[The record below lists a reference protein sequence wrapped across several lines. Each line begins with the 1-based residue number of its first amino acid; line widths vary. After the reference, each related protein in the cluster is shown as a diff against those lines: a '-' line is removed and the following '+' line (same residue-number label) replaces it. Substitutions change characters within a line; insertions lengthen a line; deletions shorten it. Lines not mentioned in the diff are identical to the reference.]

1 MTKEIKFRKCRLAI
15 FGTLMLLGML
25 LCAHPV
31 SAETIALEPATLTSD
46 KYDMNGDGE
55 MDEVYEISTKEQ
67 LYWFAGLVNGT
78 LEGTEPNSS
87 ANGVLT
93 NNITVNRYVLD
104 DGNLVEEERKDLISW
119 TPIGTGTNPY
129 KGRFD
134 GLGHTVQG
142 LYYEDTYSDNVGFF
156 GCLEGTPT
164 TDDDAS
170 DTSISNIHIR
180 DSYFSGG
187 QYVGGLCGYNHY
199 GSITRVS
206 FDGIVKGT
214 QDVGGLCGFH
224 TGTLTLSYNRG
235 NVINTGENAGGLCG
249 SLVGGRIYAI
259 KNCYNTGNIEGHNY
273 VGGIC
278 GKADKNTGGW
288 YCYSNATC
296 RATKSEGKIYIG
308 ALCAFPTG
316 RDSAIKNS
324 CYLGEGGYSAADFA
338 NGTVAYYLT
347 GQAGAG
353 IWGQTLGEGG
363 DSAPVLFGETV
374 YNGEDTEGNV
384 VYHNHRKQDLGENSF
399 CTYCKRS
406 VAEPDQID
414 GVYQISNAEELDWL
428 SWYVNVGNTSVNA
441 VLTKDI
447 VYNANLLTEDG
458 EGNHSLNS
466 APENGFKTWTPIGEY
481 KTYQGTFDGQNHTIS
496 GLYVNS
502 NAGRKGLFGRASGV
516 IKNIMVSDSYIYG
529 ENAIGMICGE
539 SGGTIENCHSSG
551 IVTGLSSVGGICGKN
566 NSSGTILNC
575 SNQAAISTYA
585 GNGYGTKGW
594 YAGGITGENRGNINR
609 CSNTGTVTAAGRY
622 AGGISGIED
631 RNNAQ
636 SSIAYCYN
644 MGNITANEDYAGGIS
659 GGYQVNISHSY
670 NVGNVRVIRGSA
682 GRCVGG
688 IHAYSSSNSSIVTNC
703 YYLENCYSANNYT
716 VTDGSAAASLSFEQ
730 FAGGA
735 VTYSLNEGDNSE
747 EPVWFQNIDNGL
759 IKDNYPSFT
768 GGIVYYNV
776 ETDRYTNTVPGNHA
790 HSFTYS
796 VDSTNGA
803 VITETCT
810 DATCEHTATATLQMD
825 PGKNT
830 IYTGSAIQP
839 VMVSY
844 SSNWQG
850 GALTITYENNTNIS
864 TQEKPAIARTSK
876 DNATASL
883 SFHIQNHEFYY
894 ATNGTM
900 ITEQCKYCE
909 HKATATLT
917 MKAGADLTYTG
928 EQITPVEVVYSDGWK
943 GEKPDIDYENNTN
956 VTEQGA
962 KAKITIDKI
971 TATLTFKIA
980 KASRTEAPRVSIDH
994 METIKGKGDGRLSGL
1009 TTDMEWST
1017 NDKYFKK
1024 VTNPSMD
1031 FTPGTYYIRYEEN
1044 ANQNGSPST
1053 KVTFGEGTK
1062 LLTVSLPK
1070 NIPLAFALKADKAE
1084 LSWEE
1089 NVTLTL
1095 TGPVT
1100 EYDCALKVNDV
1111 EISPDPALND
1121 ENTRVYKLSKV
1132 QQDLTVTLEIAD
1144 KKAPSVF
1151 FLSGGKKTELGF
1163 ADYKTENTEVVLFYK
1178 NQTDFLFRIEDLV
1191 SGVASV
1197 EYLMTDQN
1205 FANQEDVTGQWKTL
1219 SPEANGLYRISCPP
1233 GTKGYSFF
1241 RVTDGKGNQ
1250 DIVNTPKMVV
1260 YEDAVLNTA
1269 QITYL
1274 KGSGADQTFTV
1285 HLKGNTVK
1293 AIYLGDARMNPDNY
1307 TVSAD
1312 GIITLK
1318 NSCLETLAAKTDP
1331 YLLRIEYNP
1340 QGENYQELGEEV
1352 IAYLGIEYSNEAP
1365 KTSTLHLTVS
1375 NLSDGALAT
1384 VSSEQI
1390 KKNSV
1395 ILNTDTTVAW
1405 KKNKFTVTWGKV
1417 SGASGY
1423 DIFAVRSGKAITS
1436 KSLVKTVKGQKKTAS
1451 FTKIGGKK
1459 PASNKV
1465 YKVQVKAYQLVKGNK
1480 VYIGNSSLS
1489 TVVRNDNKKYTNAKK
1504 VTVKKK
1510 SVKLKKGKTS
1520 KIKVSIT
1527 KQSKNKKLLGKSYG
1541 PSLRYYSTN
1550 TSIATVTS
1558 KGKIKAKKKGKCYVY
1573 VTALNGVHAKVKVTV
1588 K

>member
-1 MTKEIKFRKCRLAI
+1 MMTKEIKFRKCRLAI

-31 SAETIALEPATLTSD
+31 SAETIAPEPATLTSD
-46 KYDMNGDGE
+46 KYDMNGDGD

-93 NNITVNRYVLD
+93 NNITVNRYVLKD
-104 DGNLVEEERKDLISW
+104 DKILNEEVKEDFVSW
-119 TPIGTGTNPY
+119 TPIGTDTSPY
-129 KGRFD
+129 QGRFD
-134 GLGHTVQG
+134 GCGHTIQG
-142 LYYEDTYSDNVGFF
+142 LYYENTPSGYYVGFF
-156 GCLEGTPT
+156 GFVGVLKSSEENQ
-164 TDDDAS
+164 S
-170 DTSISNIHIR
+170 DTSISNVHIR

-235 NVINTGENAGGLCG
+235 NVVNTGENAGGLCG
-249 SLVGGRIYAI
+249 SLEGGRSYAI
-259 KNCYNTGNIEGHNY
+259 KNCYNTGKIKGYNY

-278 GKADKNTGGW
+278 GKADFYTGGW

-296 RATKSEGKIYIG
+296 VTTKSEGEIHIG

-316 RDSAIKNS
+316 TYSAIKNS
-324 CYLGEGGYSAADFA
+324 CYFGEGGYSADDFE

-374 YNGEDTEGNV
+374 YKGYETGGND

-399 CTYCKRS
+399 CTYCQRS

-428 SWYVNVGNTSVNA
+428 SWYVSVGNTSVNA

-447 VYNANLLTEDG
+447 TYNDDLLTKDE
-458 EGNHSLNS
+458 EGNYSLNT
-466 APENGFKTWTPIGEY
+466 PEGGFKSWTPIGEY

-502 NAGRKGLFGRASGV
+502 NAGSKGLFGRASGV
-516 IKNIMVSDSYIYG
+516 IKNITVSDSYIYG

-566 NSSGTILNC
+566 NSGTILNC

-585 GNGYGTKGW
+585 GGGRGTNGC
-594 YAGGITGENRGNINR
+594 YAGGITGDNNGSVNR
-609 CSNTGTVTAAGRY
+609 CANTGTVTAVERY

-631 RNNAQ
+631 Q

-644 MGNITANEDYAGGIS
+644 MGNITANGDYAGGIS
-659 GGYQVNISHSY
+659 GDYQVNISHSY

-688 IHAYSSSNSSIVTNC
+688 IYAYSSSANPSIVTNC

-716 VTDGSAAASLSFEQ
+716 VTDKSAAASRSSEQ

-735 VTYSLNEGDNSE
+735 VTYSLNEGDNSD
-747 EPVWFQNIDNGL
+747 EPVWFQNIDNGFEL
-759 IKDNYPSFT
+759 DAYPSFT
-768 GGIVYYNV
+768 GGTVYQGASGV
-776 ETDRYTNTVPGNHA
+776 YTNHVPGSNS

-894 ATNGTM
+894 ATNETM

-909 HKATATLT
+909 HKATATLI
-917 MKAGADLTYTG
+917 MKDGADLTYTG
-928 EQITPVEVVYSDGWK
+928 KQITPV
-943 GEKPDIDYENNTN
+943 
-956 VTEQGA
+956 
-962 KAKITIDKI
+962 
-971 TATLTFKIA
+971 
-980 KASRTEAPRVSIDH
+980 
-994 METIKGKGDGRLSGL
+994 
-1009 TTDMEWST
+1009 
-1017 NDKYFKK
+1017 
-1024 VTNPSMD
+1024 
-1031 FTPGTYYIRYEEN
+1031 
-1044 ANQNGSPST
+1044 
-1053 KVTFGEGTK
+1053 
-1062 LLTVSLPK
+1062 
-1070 NIPLAFALKADKAE
+1070 
-1084 LSWEE
+1084 
-1089 NVTLTL
+1089 
-1095 TGPVT
+1095 
-1100 EYDCALKVNDV
+1100 
-1111 EISPDPALND
+1111 
-1121 ENTRVYKLSKV
+1121 
-1132 QQDLTVTLEIAD
+1132 
-1144 KKAPSVF
+1144 
-1151 FLSGGKKTELGF
+1151 
-1163 ADYKTENTEVVLFYK
+1163 
-1178 NQTDFLFRIEDLV
+1178 
-1191 SGVASV
+1191 
-1197 EYLMTDQN
+1197 
-1205 FANQEDVTGQWKTL
+1205 
-1219 SPEANGLYRISCPP
+1219 
-1233 GTKGYSFF
+1233 
-1241 RVTDGKGNQ
+1241 
-1250 DIVNTPKMVV
+1250 
-1260 YEDAVLNTA
+1260 
-1269 QITYL
+1269 
-1274 KGSGADQTFTV
+1274 
-1285 HLKGNTVK
+1285 
-1293 AIYLGDARMNPDNY
+1293 
-1307 TVSAD
+1307 
-1312 GIITLK
+1312 
-1318 NSCLETLAAKTDP
+1318 
-1331 YLLRIEYNP
+1331 
-1340 QGENYQELGEEV
+1340 
-1352 IAYLGIEYSNEAP
+1352 
-1365 KTSTLHLTVS
+1365 
-1375 NLSDGALAT
+1375 
-1384 VSSEQI
+1384 
-1390 KKNSV
+1390 
-1395 ILNTDTTVAW
+1395 
-1405 KKNKFTVTWGKV
+1405 
-1417 SGASGY
+1417 
-1423 DIFAVRSGKAITS
+1423 
-1436 KSLVKTVKGQKKTAS
+1436 
-1451 FTKIGGKK
+1451 
-1459 PASNKV
+1459 
-1465 YKVQVKAYQLVKGNK
+1465 
-1480 VYIGNSSLS
+1480 
-1489 TVVRNDNKKYTNAKK
+1489 
-1504 VTVKKK
+1504 
-1510 SVKLKKGKTS
+1510 
-1520 KIKVSIT
+1520 
-1527 KQSKNKKLLGKSYG
+1527 
-1541 PSLRYYSTN
+1541 
-1550 TSIATVTS
+1550 
-1558 KGKIKAKKKGKCYVY
+1558 
-1573 VTALNGVHAKVKVTV
+1573 
-1588 K
+1588 